1 MIVKWFGHLGTL
13 ASLIGI
19 ITLLKIDSPKSV
31 FFIYTLIFVAV
42 GLFILAIYSEIK
54 NYKKPGL
61 HCKDEIEINKYMI
74 NWIKKGGRVIVFT
87 RDMSWA
93 QSDINVKRMLIN
105 KAEDNE
111 LEIVLLEKN
120 SFTNEL
126 QEKGASIY
134 TYGDLGYTP
143 KSRFTIV
150 RTDRVDSKVAIGSE
164 KDGNHYIEE
173 FGSSDGYPL
182 HIANDLIHIIK
193 QFNKLQEND

>member
-19 ITLLKIDSPKSV
+19 ISLLKNDSPKSIISIYALSIV
-31 FFIYTLIFVAV
+31 AAVLFIVTIYT
-42 GLFILAIYSEIK
+42 EIK
-54 NYKKPGL
+54 TYKKPGL
-61 HCKDEIEINKYMI
+61 YCKDEKSINEYMI
-74 NWIKKGGRVIVFT
+74 DWIEKGGRVIVFT

-93 QSDINVKRMLIN
+93 QSDINVKNMLIK
-105 KAEDNE
+105 KAENNE

-120 SFTNEL
+120 SLTNDLEK
-126 QEKGASIY
+126 KGASIY
-134 TYGDLGYTP
+134 TYGNLGYIP

-164 KDGNHYIEE
+164 KNGNHYIEE
-173 FGSSDGYPL
+173 FGASDGYPL

-193 QFNKLQEND
+193 KFNKLQESK